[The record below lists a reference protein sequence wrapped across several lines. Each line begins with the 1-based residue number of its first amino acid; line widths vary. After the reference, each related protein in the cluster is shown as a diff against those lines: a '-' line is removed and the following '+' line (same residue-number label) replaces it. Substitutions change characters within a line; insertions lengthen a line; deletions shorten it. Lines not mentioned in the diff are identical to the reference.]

1 MINKIRIIGFLIFCL
16 LGSCTSPT
24 TMLGPAYTLSSS
36 GNVFQTSLSY
46 GSNELVKTYTGKTTF
61 ENLKDIG
68 AKKIK
73 DKKNIQMDTL
83 KSEEF
88 YILVKNKI
96 DKTRGI
102 LKLSH

>member
-16 LGSCTSPT
+16 LGSWTSPT

-46 GSNELVKTYTGKTTF
+46 SSNELVKTYTGKTTF

-68 AKKIK
+68 SKKIK
-73 DKKNIQMDTL
+73 DKKKYSNGDI
-83 KSEEF
+83 K
-88 YILVKNKI
+88 K
-96 DKTRGI
+96 
-102 LKLSH
+102 

>member
-1 MINKIRIIGFLIFCL
+1 MINKIKIIGFLIFCL